1 VNSITRFDPPRHDEI
16 DLVALT
22 KSVWRQKRL
31 IALVGLLCASLA
43 GLYAFTATKE
53 YEVESVLRPIAMN
66 ELDAIN
72 RSGLYKLSP
81 KTALMRVAASLD
93 SYETRLSF
101 YRNNSELFEPFRR
114 DGRTDEQVFDGF
126 NRNSL
131 KLDLPDSKTITANT
145 YIGLKLTYAAGVD
158 GVRLLNGLVAYAIET
173 ERQQVV
179 ADVDVIISNRTQELE
194 RKLLIA
200 RETYETNKQIR
211 IAKLLEGDDLRR
223 AKLQDELKG
232 LRLQLRSQRN
242 ARIAQLDEA
251 ISIAEGLGI
260 TKPTTPSALGQG
272 EASAQGNVIR
282 TEVNNQQIPLYFMGA
297 EALKAERQALR
308 QRSSD
313 DFTAQRVAEIA
324 KELQLLNVNRE
335 IEMLQARKN
344 EDFFLKDVES
354 YRAELIRLRN
364 LGLNLDQLKLVSI
377 DRLALEP
384 LGPVKPRKVLIILL
398 GLIVGVVVGVAVALM
413 RHVLVNHR
421 SPAQRLEVL
430 SSASPSLDTI
440 KSS

>member
-1 VNSITRFDPPRHDEI
+1 MNSISRFDPLRHDEI
-16 DLVALT
+16 DLVALG
-22 KSVWRQKRL
+22 KSIWRQKRL
-31 IALVGLLCASLA
+31 VALVGLLFASLA

-53 YEVESVLRPIAMN
+53 YEVESVLRPVAMN
-66 ELDAIN
+66 EFDAIN
-72 RSGLYKLSP
+72 RSDIYKLSP
-81 KTALMRVAASLD
+81 QSSLMRVAASLD

-101 YRNNSELFEPFRR
+101 YRNNPELFEPFRR

-131 KLDLPDSKTITANT
+131 KLDLPDAKAITANT
-145 YIGLKLTYAAGVD
+145 YIGLKLTYPAGVD

-173 ERQQVV
+173 ERLQVA
-179 ADVDVIISNRTQELE
+179 ADTDVIISNRTKELDG
-194 RKLLIA
+194 KLVIA
-200 RETYETNKQIR
+200 RETYENDKQIR

-251 ISIAEGLGI
+251 ISIAQGLGI

-272 EASAQGNVIR
+272 EASTQGNVIR

-297 EALKAERQALR
+297 DALKAERQALR

-313 DFTAQRVAEIA
+313 DFSAQRVAEIA
-324 KELQLLNVNRE
+324 KELHLLKVNRE
-335 IEMLQARKN
+335 VEMLQAREN
-344 EDFFLKDVES
+344 EDFFLKDVEG

-384 LGPVKPRKVLIILL
+384 LAPVKPRNVLIVLL
-398 GLIVGVVVGVAVALM
+398 GLIVGVVVGVAAALM
-413 RHVLVNHR
+413 RHL
-421 SPAQRLEVL
+421 VL
-430 SSASPSLDTI
+430 SHQNPA
-440 KSS
+440 